1 MSSEAIPTAI
11 TPQPGALPW
20 HDGQIQVLR
29 ALHFARVASRS
40 ELSNDSGLSPQSLTR
55 ISQELLTSG
64 YIEEVKRRRTGGM
77 GQPAIELRITP
88 GRILTIGLVLEQ
100 DRLTCILSDLS
111 DGILHRAQV
120 VGNFLTAEKTVTAAE
135 KLLAGV
141 LAKAPE
147 KGTLLGLGVSQSGF
161 FFDPAHQRIVALG
174 DPEGWT
180 RMDIGARL
188 QARFGLNV
196 FVENDGRAA
205 AAGHLIH
212 GVGTQFDNYYLVWM
226 THGIGGGGVTDRKL
240 IRGWSGNAGEMPRG
254 EGMRANVASL
264 ADQLDISFTDED
276 FDRVVEQ
283 ALSSADP
290 LMIEWLTISA
300 AKLEKVLA
308 GICGVLDP
316 EAVIFSG
323 RMPFAVRQALA
334 DRISLPQRSAGEIF
348 APTATIV
355 VDPSDDCL
363 EVGAAALPI
372 ARVFSG
378 PSRRTGRQP

>member
-1 MSSEAIPTAI
+1 MSSDATSTAVAMPTRS
-11 TPQPGALPW
+11 LPW

-29 ALHFARVASRS
+29 ALHFARVASRR
-40 ELSNDSGLSPQSLTR
+40 ELSIGSGLSPQSLTR
-55 ISQELLTSG
+55 ISQELLASG
-64 YIEEVKRRRTGGM
+64 YIEEVKRRHTGGM
-77 GQPAIELRITP
+77 GQPAIELRIKP
-88 GRILTIGLVLEQ
+88 RRILTVGLVLEQ
-100 DRLTCILSDLS
+100 DRLTCILSDLA
-111 DGILHRAQV
+111 DGVIHRAQV
-120 VGNFLTAEKTVTAAE
+120 VGNFLTAEKTVSAAE
-135 KLLAGV
+135 NLLAGV
-141 LAKAPE
+141 LAKAPKE
-147 KGTLLGLGVSQSGF
+147 GALLGLGVSQSGF

-174 DPEGWT
+174 DTEGWASI
-180 RMDIGARL
+180 DVAARL
-188 QARFGLNV
+188 QGRFGLDV
-196 FVENDGRAA
+196 FIENDGRAA
-205 AAGHLIH
+205 AAGHLVH

-226 THGIGGGGVTDRKL
+226 THGIGGGGVADRQL

-276 FDRVVEQ
+276 FDQVVER
-283 ALSSADP
+283 ALSSGDP

-323 RMPFAVRQALA
+323 RMPLSVRQALA
-334 DRISLPQRSAGEIF
+334 DRISLPRRSAGEIF

-355 VDPSDDCL
+355 VDPADDCL

-378 PSRRTGRQP
+378 PNRRITRQS